1 MSTMTLSMLTTID
14 NPHDP
19 FDAWDQWYA
28 WDNSRGYHSTSLL
41 ARVAV
46 VSDDL
51 SAPDFYSAIEEAIDE
66 IVEFNI
72 SGMHRKVTR
81 EVPMEPWIR

>member
-1 MSTMTLSMLTTID
+1 MATIAMLTTVD

-19 FDAWDQWYA
+19 FDDWEKWYL
-28 WDNSRGYHSTSLL
+28 WDNLHGYHSTSLL

-46 VSDDL
+46 VSDEL
-51 SAPDFYSAIEEAIDE
+51 TGPDYHAALEEAIDE
-66 IVEFNI
+66 IVEYNI

-81 EVPMEPWIR
+81 EGDIPAWIR

>member
-1 MSTMTLSMLTTID
+1 MGTIAMLTTVD

-19 FDAWDQWYA
+19 FDAYQAWFE
-28 WDNSRGYHSTSLL
+28 WDNRHGYHSTSLL

-46 VSDDL
+46 VSDELTGPDL
-51 SAPDFYSAIEEAIDE
+51 QAAIEDAIDE
-66 IVEFNI
+66 IVEYNI

-81 EVPMEPWIR
+81 EGEIAPWPS